1 MKTSALLFLDCTGLS
16 VDFCEHR
23 PIFPGLIQTRTL
35 AAARPQV
42 PVREHVQNRNPARRK
57 TGSPAPSVANEVV
70 ELHSDTSARSPIL
83 VYEFDKWDTLIFQIH
98 GDQMLKLVKDIRKR
112 LEEIPA
118 KRMPVREK
126 QSRRKNGNQL
136 KCGRIAE
143 REWH

>member
-1 MKTSALLFLDCTGLS
+1 MSIDPSFRDLYRRELWQQRALS
-16 VDFCEHR
+16 
-23 PIFPGLIQTRTL
+23 
-35 AAARPQV
+35 V